1 MAQARRPNGHGN
13 AAGKKGHRSG
23 PQENEVDLETEIED
37 EMLASG
43 HHRVVPRTDVIGAH
57 TARVVPSGPDL
68 DEANRPPPG
77 AGANVGPTARAA
89 ERERTRHD
97 LEAKVGLHTAGN
109 EGRLHQERP
118 STVTREALAD
128 AAARAD
134 QKVTSS
140 AQTASGPRPATA
152 DERVAAAKEEARQA
166 NESKTLRELLWQLGG
181 VLVSA
186 GVVVGVRIVNAVKD
200 RLHRR
205 KSHA

>member
-1 MAQARRPNGHGN
+1 MAQAKSPNGHGN
-13 AAGKKGHRSG
+13 GAGKKAHRSG

-37 EMLASG
+37 AMLASG

-97 LEAKVGLHTAGN
+97 LEAKVGLHAAGSD
-109 EGRLHQERP
+109 GRLHQERP

-140 AQTASGPRPATA
+140 AHAGTAKAATA
-152 DERVAAAKEEARQA
+152 DERVAAAKEEARQV
-166 NESKTLRELLWQLGG
+166 NESKTLREVLWQLGG

-186 GVVVGVRIVNAVKD
+186 GVVVGVRIVNAVKE
-200 RLHRR
+200 RLQRR